1 MKRNNLPFIFSNY
14 QIKKKR
20 FQKEEKELIDK
31 FQFIYSSD
39 YFSNEKTNGKNNID
53 TNFYKIYNINNYKK
67 LLNQKVFTPI
77 LDKNEDILKTMF
89 NYFKTRSK
97 SKEKKKPLYKTIFQ
111 DFKLHKS
118 KSLQNISDSTQEIMK
133 IPKKKLNYNIRNLN
147 PKLSRIIS
155 SVNIQNKELIR
166 FKSELKKSLREEK
179 TIENESKIKK
189 LKKRISLPRTIWD
202 DKCEKLIKKY
212 KQKFIKE
219 KSIYQILK
227 EKVAIIEKNKNK
239 N

>member
-1 MKRNNLPFIFSNY
+1 
-14 QIKKKR
+14 
-20 FQKEEKELIDK
+20 
-31 FQFIYSSD
+31 
-39 YFSNEKTNGKNNID
+39 
-53 TNFYKIYNINNYKK
+53 
-67 LLNQKVFTPI
+67 
-77 LDKNEDILKTMF
+77 
-89 NYFKTRSK
+89 
-97 SKEKKKPLYKTIFQ
+97 
-111 DFKLHKS
+111 
-118 KSLQNISDSTQEIMK
+118 
-133 IPKKKLNYNIRNLN
+133 
-147 PKLSRIIS
+147 
-155 SVNIQNKELIR
+155 
-166 FKSELKKSLREEK
+166 LKKSLREEK